1 MNSGKIIQLATGRR
15 LLLLIDLLLTIAV
28 VVTVMKVSALKRKTS
43 DLLKEGQLSVEYLA
57 ASTPEEAVIALNQLA
72 ALLDDSPYDERNDRQ
87 KEFARDTILIKLD
100 FLYDLTDRQ
109 DKITYLGK
117 DQDKDELIL
126 QMARWDYL
134 CGILWGKLA
143 LTNDIP
149 RDEITALINFV
160 TTLFGLLQVSLVAT
174 VIAKQDCVEKCS
186 SQRTFY

>member
-1 MNSGKIIQLATGRR
+1 MVADMKPGEKRQSHVTW
-15 LLLLIDLLLTIAV
+15 LLLLVNIALTIAV
-28 VVTVMKVSALKRKTS
+28 IVTVMKVSALKRKTS
-43 DLLKEGQLSVEYLA
+43 DLLKEGQFSFEYLA
-57 ASTPEEAVIALNQLA
+57 ASTPEKAVIALNKLL
-72 ALLDDSPYDERNDRQ
+72 ALLEDSPCDERNDRQ
-87 KEFARDTILIKLD
+87 KEFARDTILIRLD

-149 RDEITALINFV
+149 RDEITALIN
-160 TTLFGLLQVSLVAT
+160 LAGE
-174 VIAKQDCVEKCS
+174 DGDEK
-186 SQRTFY
+186 

>member
-43 DLLKEGQLSVEYLA
+43 DLRKEAQLSVEYLA

-100 FLYDLTDRQ
+100 FFFFLTDRQ
-109 DKITYLGK
+109 DKITYLGN

-143 LTNDIP
+143 LANDIP
-149 RDEITALINFV
+149 RDEVTALIN
-160 TTLFGLLQVSLVAT
+160 LAGE
-174 VIAKQDCVEKCS
+174 DGDEK
-186 SQRTFY
+186 

>member
-28 VVTVMKVSALKRKTS
+28 VVMVMKVSALKRKTS

-143 LTNDIP
+143 LANDIP
-149 RDEITALINFV
+149 RDEVTALIN
-160 TTLFGLLQVSLVAT
+160 LAGE
-174 VIAKQDCVEKCS
+174 DGDEK
-186 SQRTFY
+186 

>member
-28 VVTVMKVSALKRKTS
+28 VVTAMKVSALKRKTS

-143 LTNDIP
+143 LANDIP
-149 RDEITALINFV
+149 RDEVTALIN
-160 TTLFGLLQVSLVAT
+160 LAGE
-174 VIAKQDCVEKCS
+174 DGDEK
-186 SQRTFY
+186 

>member
-117 DQDKDELIL
+117 DQNKDELIL

-143 LTNDIP
+143 LANDIP
-149 RDEITALINFV
+149 RDEVTALIN
-160 TTLFGLLQVSLVAT
+160 LAGE
-174 VIAKQDCVEKCS
+174 DGDEK
-186 SQRTFY
+186 